1 MIQLLLV
8 AAGTAMTF
16 TQFAGAGVGIS
27 AISIAT
33 VNGLQGSS
41 SGGNSP
47 VITLSTTLAAGP
59 VKSNGAGAFI
69 SQTIAL
75 GGAEVSGTL
84 AVGNGGTGAVSF
96 TSGGL
101 LRGNNVGA
109 LSVASAADIVAAI
122 GATFVTNAT
131 NATATNTVNVGVT
144 NDAAT
149 ATPVFLSWVSAAS
162 EISLPKFQVLISFV
176 PSTGILSATGSQEM
190 VLH

>member
-1 MIQLLLV
+1 M
-8 AAGTAMTF
+8 
-16 TQFAGAGVGIS
+16 
-27 AISIAT
+27 
-33 VNGLQGSS
+33 
-41 SGGNSP
+41 
-47 VITLSTTLAAGP
+47 STTLAAGP

-69 SQTIAL
+69 SQAIAL

-84 AVGNGGTGAVSF
+84 AGNGGTGAVSF

-131 NATATNTVNVGVT
+131 NATNATNTVNVGVT

-149 ATPVFLSWVSAAS
+149 ATPVFFILGKCCFK
-162 EISLPKFQVLISFV
+162 ISLPKFQVLIYLLFLLLV
-176 PSTGILSATGSQEM
+176 FYQQQDSQEM

>member
-1 MIQLLLV
+1 MGLTTNDSITV
-8 AAGTAMTF
+8 GGAAGTAMTF

-59 VKSNGAGAFI
+59 VKSNGLERLYI
-69 SQTIAL
+69 TIAL

-96 TSGGL
+96 TSGL

-122 GATFVTNAT
+122 G
-131 NATATNTVNVGVT
+131 NVCYKQLMQLMLQIQLT
-144 NDAAT
+144 
-149 ATPVFLSWVSAAS
+149 
-162 EISLPKFQVLISFV
+162 
-176 PSTGILSATGSQEM
+176 
-190 VLH
+190 

>member
-1 MIQLLLV
+1 LDTAWVLTTNDSITV
-8 AAGTAMTF
+8 GGAAGTAMTF

-69 SQTIAL
+69 SQAIAL

-84 AVGNGGTGAVSF
+84 AVGNGGTGAVF

-109 LSVASAADIVAAI
+109 LSVASAADIAAI
-122 GATFVTNAT
+122 GQRLLQTQLMQLMLQIQLT
-131 NATATNTVNVGVT
+131 
-144 NDAAT
+144 
-149 ATPVFLSWVSAAS
+149 
-162 EISLPKFQVLISFV
+162 
-176 PSTGILSATGSQEM
+176 
-190 VLH
+190 

>member
-1 MIQLLLV
+1 
-8 AAGTAMTF
+8 MTF

-59 VKSNGAGAFI
+59 RVTELERLYHASNC
-69 SQTIAL
+69 SWW
-75 GGAEVSGTL
+75 GGSSGTL
-84 AVGNGGTGAVSF
+84 AGNGGTGAVSF

-101 LRGNNVGA
+101 LRGNNVERYQW
-109 LSVASAADIVAAI
+109 LSAADIVAAI

-131 NATATNTVNVGVT
+131 NATTKY
-144 NDAAT
+144 
-149 ATPVFLSWVSAAS
+149 S
-162 EISLPKFQVLISFV
+162 
-176 PSTGILSATGSQEM
+176 
-190 VLH
+190 

>member
-1 MIQLLLV
+1 
-8 AAGTAMTF
+8 
-16 TQFAGAGVGIS
+16 
-27 AISIAT
+27 
-33 VNGLQGSS
+33 
-41 SGGNSP
+41 
-47 VITLSTTLAAGP
+47 LSTTLAAGP

-69 SQTIAL
+69 SQAIAL

-109 LSVASAADIVAAI
+109 LSVASADIVAAI

-131 NATATNTVNVGVT
+131 NATNATNTVNVGVT

-149 ATPVFLSWVSAAS
+149 ATPVFLSWVSAAG
-162 EISLPKFQVLISFV
+162 ISLPKFQVLIYLLFLLLV
-176 PSTGILSATGSQEM
+176 FYQQQ
-190 VLH
+190 VLRKWCCTNIS